1 MACSLKKCI
10 NKKKPLTQQLNDIE
24 NELSIIQQDPPHLT
38 DHVNEENLIEQHN
51 LITDKITDYYCQLS
65 KKHWAT
71 KGDRNTKFFQHTC
84 SRRRQKNRI
93 LFIHNDS
100 GQTVSSPQDIAH
112 EFVQYF
118 TNLFTSSIPMQSFNF
133 NSEGTITNDYTNSTP
148 SVDECLQIIKSMRLT
163 AAPGPDG
170 LNVAF
175 YRAAWPWIKQDIHK
189 LVTDFYNSGNF
200 PVTLNATEIVLI
212 PKKAHAHHVTDYRPI
227 SLTNVIYRLIAKSLA
242 NRIKKELPDYIHHSQ
257 HAFIQAR
264 RITDNIIIAQEIVHS
279 FNLKSFNQEAFMLKI
294 DLAKAFDR
302 IEWSFVLDA
311 LRRKGYHGHFIKL
324 VHACISTTSFSINV
338 NGEAYGDFQATRG
351 IRQGCPLS
359 PYLFVLAI
367 NELSLR
373 LQDAIENAGL
383 TGVTLGPGCPPIHS
397 ILFADDLIICGKT
410 DIQEIYIINNILQ
423 SFCAM
428 SGQTPSWTKSSIL
441 FSKKVSEATK
451 TQIKVVFSVTDFK
464 PNTMHLGHPLLISH
478 RDKSKAYEFIH
489 QKFKSRLTMLK
500 ANILNHAGRLALI
513 QSVFASIPIYYMSI
527 ILFSKNFFSK
537 DYNSHTDLLVA
548 RSSEGQP
555 QETYPL

>member
-1 MACSLKKCI
+1 M
-10 NKKKPLTQQLNDIE
+10 
-24 NELSIIQQDPPHLT
+24 
-38 DHVNEENLIEQHN
+38 
-51 LITDKITDYYCQLS
+51 
-65 KKHWAT
+65 
-71 KGDRNTKFFQHTC
+71 
-84 SRRRQKNRI
+84 
-93 LFIHNDS
+93 
-100 GQTVSSPQDIAH
+100 
-112 EFVQYF
+112 
-118 TNLFTSSIPMQSFNF
+118 
-133 NSEGTITNDYTNSTP
+133 
-148 SVDECLQIIKSMRLT
+148 
-163 AAPGPDG
+163 
-170 LNVAF
+170 
-175 YRAAWPWIKQDIHK
+175 
-189 LVTDFYNSGNF
+189 
-200 PVTLNATEIVLI
+200 
-212 PKKAHAHHVTDYRPI
+212 
-227 SLTNVIYRLIAKSLA
+227 
-242 NRIKKELPDYIHHSQ
+242 
-257 HAFIQAR
+257 
-264 RITDNIIIAQEIVHS
+264 HS

-338 NGEAYGDFQATRG
+338 NGEGYGNFQATRG

-397 ILFADDLIICGKT
+397 ILFADDLIICGKA

-451 TQIKVVFSVTDFK
+451 TQIKVVFPIADFK

-513 QSVFASIPIYYMSI
+513 QSVFASIPIYYMAT
-527 ILFSKNFFSK
+527 ILFSKNFLAKITTIIRTFWWQGIQK
-537 DYNSHTDLLVA
+537 EDYKKPIHYRSWDAICKPKKEGSLGIIKLELVNKGMIINSARCLVHD
-548 RSSEGQP
+548 SDYCGQNP
-555 QETYPL
+555 